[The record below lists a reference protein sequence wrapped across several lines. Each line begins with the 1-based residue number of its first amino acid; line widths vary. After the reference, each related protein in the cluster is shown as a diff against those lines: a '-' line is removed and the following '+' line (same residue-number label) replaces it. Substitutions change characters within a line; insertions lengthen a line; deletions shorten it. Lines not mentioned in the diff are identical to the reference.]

1 MAQRSLYI
9 VSPAYDWLFFLG
21 PPMAAFWLGVA
32 ISGSRL
38 TTSEFQFFGHE
49 FLPAYLFI
57 EVLIHAHIFIVFFRS
72 HGDANIF
79 KLYPNRFI
87 VVPLVLYLAMMS
99 SLWVLISVSVLAT
112 FWDVYHSGLQTFGFG
127 RIYDS
132 RAGND
137 ANVGRRL
144 DLSLNHL
151 LYAGPIVAGAT
162 MMAHFEDFNEY
173 EEVQSA
179 FLTSIPAFME
189 TNQRYFTWSILGCG
203 VLFIAFYI
211 FSYVRFQRQGY
222 VVSFPKVVLLSTT
235 GLCSILTWG
244 FNTFGEAFF
253 IMNFFHAIQYF
264 GIVWWSEKKNMRKLF
279 RLTNVKWGLPLTAVL
294 FVGIAVAYGLAA
306 DVVDADIRWFW
317 AITLVCSTMHF
328 WYDGF
333 IWSVRKKQV

>member
-1 MAQRSLYI
+1 MARRSLYI
-9 VSPAYDWLFFLG
+9 VSPVYDWVFFLG
-21 PPMAAFWLGVA
+21 PPMAAFWLGVT
-32 ISGSRL
+32 ISGSWL
-38 TTSEFQFFGHE
+38 TTSEFQFLGHE
-49 FLPAYLFI
+49 FAPAYLFI
-57 EVLIHAHIFIVFFRS
+57 GVLIHAHIVIVFFRS

-87 VVPLVLYLAMMS
+87 ALPLVLYLAMMS
-99 SLWVLISVSVLAT
+99 SLWILITVSVLAT

-127 RIYDS
+127 RIYDV

-144 DLSLNHL
+144 DIWLNHL

-173 EEVQSA
+173 EDVQSA

-203 VLFIAFYI
+203 VSFIAYYI
-211 FSYVRFQRQGY
+211 FSYLRFERQGY

-279 RLTNVKWGLPLTAVL
+279 QLTNVPWGVPLTAVL
-294 FVGIAVAYGLAA
+294 FVGIASVYGLAA
-306 DVVDADIRWFW
+306 EVVNTDIRWFW